1 MTMGRNAFDA
11 DADADADAGDDA
23 GDTASTDG
31 FARSRDRFET
41 LLVWLDGEEA
51 GGLSHG
57 ELETRLS
64 EGSS

>member
-11 DADADADAGDDA
+11 DAGA